1 MITLK
6 FVNLFPF
13 AYDIYKESENMKIKM
28 LKRLTSIPELNIVF
42 FSFLL
47 NFVWEVLQT
56 PFFVDISTEVNTIIW
71 YRFHCT
77 LGDVMISLGSFWLV
91 ALISKTRIW
100 FLNPTKKKLL
110 LFIAFGVSYTIFSEI
125 KNVSLNKLWAYSDFM
140 PVIPYIDVGIIPLI
154 QWVLIPPLLVFI
166 VRRQLS

>member
-1 MITLK
+1 MILRE
-6 FVNLFPF
+6 FG
-13 AYDIYKESENMKIKM
+13 NMEIQRMKKV
-28 LKRLTSIPELNIVF
+28 TSIPELNIAF

-47 NFVWEVLQT
+47 NFAWEVLQT

-77 LGDVMISLGSFWLV
+77 LGDVMISLAGFWFV
-91 ALISKTRIW
+91 ALILKSRSW
-100 FLNPTKKKLL
+100 LLNPTKKKIL
-110 LFIAFGVSYTIFSEI
+110 LFVAFGVSYTIFSEI

-140 PVIPYIDVGIIPLI
+140 PVIPYIDVGIVPLI
-154 QWVLIPPLLVFI
+154 QWIIIPPLLVFI

>member
-1 MITLK
+1 
-6 FVNLFPF
+6 
-13 AYDIYKESENMKIKM
+13 MKIKM

>member
-1 MITLK
+1 MASL
-6 FVNLFPF
+6 
-13 AYDIYKESENMKIKM
+13 
-28 LKRLTSIPELNIVF
+28 PELNIAF

-77 LGDVMISLGSFWLV
+77 LGDVMISLAGFWFV
-91 ALISKTRIW
+91 ALILRNRTW

-110 LFIAFGVSYTIFSEI
+110 LFVAFGVSYTIFSEI

>member
-1 MITLK
+1 MALK

-13 AYDIYKESENMKIKM
+13 AYDIKKYFGNMKIQM
-28 LKRLTSIPELNIVF
+28 MKRLTSIPELNIAF

-47 NFVWEVLQT
+47 NFAWEVIQT

-77 LGDVMISLGSFWLV
+77 LGDVMISLAGFWFV
-91 ALISKTRIW
+91 ALILRSRNW
-100 FLNPTKKKLL
+100 CLNPTKKKLL
-110 LFIAFGVSYTIFSEI
+110 LFVAFGVSYTIFSEI
-125 KNVSLNKLWAYSDFM
+125 KNVSLYKLWAYSDFM
-140 PVIPYIDVGIIPLI
+140 PVIPYIDVGIVPLI
-154 QWVLIPPLLVFI
+154 QWIILPPLLVYI

>member
-1 MITLK
+1 
-6 FVNLFPF
+6 
-13 AYDIYKESENMKIKM
+13 MKIKIV
-28 LKRLTSIPELNIVF
+28 KRVASLPELNIAF
-42 FSFLL
+42 FAFLL

-56 PFFVDISTEVNTIIW
+56 PFFIDISAEVNTIIW

-77 LGDVMISLGSFWLV
+77 LGDVMISLAGFWFV
-91 ALISKTRIW
+91 ALILRSRSW

-110 LFIAFGVSYTIFSEI
+110 LFVAFGVSYTIFSEI

-140 PVIPYIDVGIIPLI
+140 PVIPYIDVGIVPLI
-154 QWVLIPPLLVFI
+154 QWVILPPLLVYI

>member
-1 MITLK
+1 
-6 FVNLFPF
+6 
-13 AYDIYKESENMKIKM
+13 MKKV
-28 LKRLTSIPELNIVF
+28 TSIPELNIAF

-56 PFFVDISTEVNTIIW
+56 PFFVDISAEINTIIW

-77 LGDVMISLGSFWLV
+77 LGDVMISLAGFWFV
-91 ALISKTRIW
+91 ALILRSRSW
-100 FLNPTKKKLL
+100 FLNPTKKKIL
-110 LFIAFGVSYTIFSEI
+110 LFVAFGVSYTIFSEI

-140 PVIPYIDVGIIPLI
+140 PVIPYIDVGIVPLI
-154 QWVLIPPLLVFI
+154 QWIIIPPLLVFI

>member
-1 MITLK
+1 M
-6 FVNLFPF
+6 
-13 AYDIYKESENMKIKM
+13 
-28 LKRLTSIPELNIVF
+28 KRLISIPELNIAF

-56 PFFVDISTEVNTIIW
+56 PFFVDISTEITTIIW

-91 ALISKTRIW
+91 ALISKTRTW

-110 LFIAFGVSYTIFSEI
+110 LFVAFGVSYTIFSEI

-140 PVIPYIDVGIIPLI
+140 PVIPYIDVGIVPLI
-154 QWVLIPPLLVFI
+154 QWIILPPLLIFI

>member
-1 MITLK
+1 LSIFFLLRMIVK
-6 FVNLFPF
+6 K
-13 AYDIYKESENMKIKM
+13 YIGKMKIQIVK
-28 LKRLTSIPELNIVF
+28 KVTSIPELNIAF

-91 ALISKTRIW
+91 ALISKTRTW
-100 FLNPTKKKLL
+100 LLNPTKAR
-110 LFIAFGVSYTIFSEI
+110 LFLFVAFGVSYTILSEI
-125 KNVSLNKLWAYSDFM
+125 KNVSLYKLWAYSDFM
-140 PVIPYIDVGIIPLI
+140 PVIPYIDVGIVPLI
-154 QWVLIPPLLVFI
+154 QWIIIPPLLVII